1 MRSTFFLLLIS
12 CLSLQAQ
19 RFTISGYVKDASTG
33 EDLLYATVYNKD
45 NTLDGVTTNLY
56 GFYSLT
62 LDKGV
67 YTIVTSYTG
76 YNDREIRIDLNK
88 DTTLN
93 IELSSGVTFDSMIV
107 VTAEEKDAN
116 IESTQMG
123 LSLIHISEPTRPY

>member
-62 LDKGV
+62 LEKGV

-107 VTAEEKDAN
+107 VTAEE
-116 IESTQMG
+116 
-123 LSLIHISEPTRPY
+123 